1 MYLHFPLEQI
11 KFVTFETE
19 VPLPSKASLFF
30 IVSVLSTTD
39 LVAFLVSSVSFTVI
53 YLWNTFKEFLLALTQ
68 KGQEI
73 LSFHLWRAEGNQD
86 PFQITKRSRVSGHTV
101 GEKSTPPAAAVVPH
115 FFLYVYYCSGQG
127 IVEK

>member
-39 LVAFLVSSVSFTVI
+39 LVAFLVSSVLHCNIFVE
-53 YLWNTFKEFLLALTQ
+53 YFQGVFLALTQ

-86 PFQITKRSRVSGHTV
+86 PFQITKRSRVV
-101 GEKSTPPAAAVVPH
+101 GTLWERSQLH
-115 FFLYVYYCSGQG
+115 HQLL
-127 IVEK
+127 